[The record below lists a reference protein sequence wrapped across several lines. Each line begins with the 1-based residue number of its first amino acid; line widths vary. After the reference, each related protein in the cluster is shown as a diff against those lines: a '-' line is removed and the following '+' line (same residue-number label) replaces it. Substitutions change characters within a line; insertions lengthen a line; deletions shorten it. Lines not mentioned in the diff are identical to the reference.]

1 MKLNTALVAVC
12 LFGTA
17 SAFAPQHTTAGT
29 RRAPLTKLE
38 MACGAKRK
46 AALKVAKKVAGAV
59 GCVAL
64 ASAGLSPAACAA
76 VAAVES
82 AKGAKD
88 IISVG
93 TGAFAAGVATD
104 KLFKKLSG
112 DATLKP
118 VENIEEI
125 FPGPKSNEK
134 L

>member
-1 MKLNTALVAVC
+1 MKLNTALVALS
-12 LFGTA
+12 LFGSA
-17 SAFAPQHTTAGT
+17 SAFAPQHMAAGT
-29 RRAPLTKLE
+29 QRASLTELE
-38 MACGAKRK
+38 MANGAKRQ
-46 AALKVAKKVAGAV
+46 AALKVAKKVAGTV
-59 GCVAL
+59 GGVAL
-64 ASAGLSPAACAA
+64 ATAGLPPAARAAEAA
-76 VAAVES
+76 VGT

-88 IISVG
+88 IITVG